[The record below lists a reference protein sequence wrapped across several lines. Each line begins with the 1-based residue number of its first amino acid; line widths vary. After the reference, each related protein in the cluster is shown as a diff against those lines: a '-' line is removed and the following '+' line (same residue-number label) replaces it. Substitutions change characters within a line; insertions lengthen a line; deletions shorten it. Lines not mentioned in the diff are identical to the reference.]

1 MIDRHHSLIAYLS
14 TLFGIVILVVVGAW
28 IAVQGHSTEAL
39 GIGGA
44 VTGLIGVLGTFRPRN
59 ASAETN
65 IGDVSVNEVPP
76 PKGEE

>member
-14 TLFGIVILVVVGAW
+14 TLFGIVVLVVVGAW
-28 IAVQGHSTEAL
+28 IAMKGNSTEAL

-59 ASAETN
+59 ATAETN
-65 IGDVSVNEVPP
+65 NGDVNFNEGKP
-76 PKGEE
+76 